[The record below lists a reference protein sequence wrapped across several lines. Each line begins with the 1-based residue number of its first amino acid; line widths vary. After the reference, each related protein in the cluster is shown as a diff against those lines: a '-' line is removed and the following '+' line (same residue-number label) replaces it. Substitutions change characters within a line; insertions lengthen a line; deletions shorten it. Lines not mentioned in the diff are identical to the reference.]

1 MLEGGRFLNL
11 VWSMCDITLG
21 NNQSKNVNSNGT
33 LFHRKMDCGVVHDS
47 GIGSKVQAVVV

>member
-1 MLEGGRFLNL
+1 
-11 VWSMCDITLG
+11 MCDITLG